1 VKPTQQASHL
11 VVLIPDADRLTE
23 RTVVYKQVN
32 TENQHFTYYRIK
44 DWEGRS

>member
-23 RTVVYKQVN
+23 RTVMYKQMN
-32 TENQHFTYYRIK
+32 TKTNTSHITAL
-44 DWEGRS
+44 DWEGREG